1 MTQQLQE
8 FIYAS
13 EDFRGKSE
21 KLAQSIEINSFLLA
35 DSSTEKAG
43 QRNTILSKLCRQ
55 AAQAK
60 EAGNAMEAAMQNLEK
75 ELAAVRD
82 RQYQQQKEMQ
92 QSKGQEKGASRLA
105 VRLRMQYR
113 SSIYCLKAQ
122 TYFFVLPVWA

>member
-13 EDFRGKSE
+13 EDFKGKSE

-35 DSSTEKAG
+35 DGSTEKAG
-43 QRNTILSKLCRQ
+43 QRNTILSKLCMQ

-82 RQYQQQKEMQ
+82 CQYQQQKEMQ
-92 QSKGQEKGASRLA
+92 QSKGQEKGASR
-105 VRLRMQYR
+105 
-113 SSIYCLKAQ
+113 
-122 TYFFVLPVWA
+122 

>member
-75 ELAAVRD
+75 ELAAD
-82 RQYQQQKEMQ
+82 KERQFQYQKEMQ
-92 QSKGQEKGASRLA
+92 QSKGQEKGASR
-105 VRLRMQYR
+105 
-113 SSIYCLKAQ
+113 
-122 TYFFVLPVWA
+122 

>member
-1 MTQQLQE
+1 MTQYLQE

-13 EDFRGKSE
+13 EDFKGKSE
-21 KLAQSIEINSFLLA
+21 KLAHSIEINSFFLA

-82 RQYQQQKEMQ
+82 RQYQQQKELQ
-92 QSKGQEKGASRLA
+92 QSKGQEKGASR
-105 VRLRMQYR
+105 
-113 SSIYCLKAQ
+113 
-122 TYFFVLPVWA
+122 

>member
-13 EDFRGKSE
+13 EDFKGKSE

-60 EAGNAMEAAMQNLEK
+60 EAGNAMEAAMQHLDK

-82 RQYQQQKEMQ
+82 RQDQQQEEMQ
-92 QSKGQEKGASRLA
+92 QCKGQEKGASR
-105 VRLRMQYR
+105 
-113 SSIYCLKAQ
+113 
-122 TYFFVLPVWA
+122 